1 MTVKEIVAME
11 LSNTESIYLLREGL
25 FYRAYNQS
33 AMRMVLYL
41 KAYKVNHKFVKT
53 VQQEIF
59 YIGFPSASLS
69 SIKSLAIDKGFQVVE
84 PADSNELVGSSI
96 VINGIL
102 GMEEDYPAWIACQL
116 KPAVLV
122 PESSLDDDS
131 VHCPETVSLA
141 QEREY
146 NVIKQIEDFCIENA
160 TPMEALLFINQLKQR
175 IRHGN
180 V

>member
-11 LSNTESIYLLREGL
+11 LSNADSIYLLREGL

-33 AMRMVLYL
+33 AMRMVLYM
-41 KAYKVNHKFVKT
+41 KTYKVNHKFVKT

-59 YIGFPSASLS
+59 YIGFPSASLTA
-69 SIKSLAIDKGFQVVE
+69 IKIQALQNGWEMAEQDEI
-84 PADSNELVGSSI
+84 VGNSI
-96 VINGIL
+96 VIKGIS
-102 GMEEDYPAWIACQL
+102 GKEEDYPSWAACQL
-116 KPAVLV
+116 ETSVLV
-122 PESSLDDDS
+122 PESLLDNDS
-131 VHCPETVSLA
+131 VHCPKTVFLA
-141 QEREY
+141 PDLGFS
-146 NVIKQIEDFCIENA
+146 VIQQLEDFCIENA